1 MRKSAQAIST
11 PPHFAKLTN
20 GWTHTVHCG
29 SNGSRESTH
38 YWKPPKMEAALME
51 ASDVVPADKP
61 EFVLK
66 RMFNAPR
73 EIVYK
78 IWTDPQYVRQ
88 WWGVEGSTIIRCELD
103 VRPGGAF
110 RIDMK
115 AIDGTVYVNRG
126 VYLEVIADARI
137 VSKDV
142 RDGSEMSGTL
152 PVGTHIV
159 TFEDVAGGTLVT
171 LTSRFETREARD
183 MMVRFGM
190 MNGIRQSLDRFDR
203 LVTSLETG
211 TGNWDVSIS

>member
-1 MRKSAQAIST
+1 
-11 PPHFAKLTN
+11 
-20 GWTHTVHCG
+20 
-29 SNGSRESTH
+29 
-38 YWKPPKMEAALME
+38 MEAALME

-61 EFVLK
+61 EFVLT

-78 IWTDPQYVRQ
+78 IWTNPQYVRQ
-88 WWGVEGSTIIRCELD
+88 WWGVEGSTITMCELD

-126 VYLEVIADARI
+126 VYLEVVANARI
-137 VSKDV
+137 VSKDI
-142 RDGSEMSGTL
+142 RDGSGMSGTL
-152 PVGTHIV
+152 PVATHTV
-159 TFEDVAGGTLVT
+159 TFEDFAGGTCVT

-183 MMVRFGM
+183 TMLRFGM

-211 TGNWDVSIS
+211 TGTS